1 MKLLVVDLKNP
12 QNSQY
17 MNVNNLDSWMPGK
30 AMKDY
35 MFAKVSKTGYSEQIT
50 LDPQTPTPLK
60 HQILNQLLF

>member
-17 MNVNNLDSWMPGK
+17 MNVNDLDSWMAGK

-35 MFAKVSKTGYSEQIT
+35 MFAKVSKTGYSQQIT
-50 LDPQTPTPLK
+50 LDTYTPTPFR

>member
-17 MNVNNLDSWMPGK
+17 MNVNNLDSWMGGK

-35 MFAKVSKTGYSEQIT
+35 MFAKVSETGYSQQIE
-50 LDPQTPTPLK
+50 LDTYTPTPLK

>member
-12 QNSQY
+12 QNSEY
-17 MNVNNLDSWMPGK
+17 MNANNLDSWMAGK

-35 MFAKVSKTGYSEQIT
+35 MFAKVSETGYSEQIT
-50 LDPQTPTPLK
+50 LDPQTPTHLK

>member
-17 MNVNNLDSWMPGK
+17 MKVNDLDSWMAGK
-30 AMKDY
+30 ALKNY
-35 MFAKVSKTGYSEQIT
+35 MFAKVSESGYSRQIT
-50 LDPQTPTPLK
+50 LDIYTPTPLK